1 MGRIDASFFDVGR
14 LDRLARQDTAV
25 HRLDPRVKLLTT
37 LVFLVCVVSFGKY
50 EVSALLPFFLYPVAL
65 ASAGRI
71 PFGYLGLRLLAVAP
85 FAILVGI
92 FNPLLDRETLVRLG
106 SFELSGGWVSF
117 LSIQLRFC
125 LTVGSALVLIAT
137 TSFQGLCAAL
147 QRLGAPQVITVQLL
161 FLYRYLFVLGEEAVR
176 LVRARALRS
185 FGKKGMDMGV
195 YGSLL
200 GHLLLRTLDRA
211 QRIHLAMRCR
221 GFTGELRSL
230 REARVGTPEV
240 AFAAGWGLAFL
251 GFRLVNIPQLLG
263 TVVTGLAR

>member
-1 MGRIDASFFDVGR
+1 MGRIDASYFDVGR

-25 HRLDPRVKLLTT
+25 HRLDPRAKLLTT
-37 LVFLVCVVSFGKY
+37 MAFLVAVVSFGKY
-50 EVSALLPFFLYPVAL
+50 EISALLPFFLYPVAL

-92 FNPLLDRETLVRLG
+92 FNPLLDREILVQLG
-106 SFELSGGWVSF
+106 PLDLSGGWVSF

-125 LTVGSALVLIAT
+125 LTVGTALVLIAT

-147 QRLGAPQVITVQLL
+147 QRLGTPQVLTVQLL

-176 LVRARALRS
+176 LVRARALRT
-185 FGKKGMDMGV
+185 FGKKGLGMRV
-195 YGSLL
+195 YGNLL

-221 GFTGELRSL
+221 GFTGELRG
-230 REARVGTPEV
+230 RHEARLGAREL
-240 AFAAGWGLAFL
+240 AFGAGWGFAFLAF
-251 GFRLVNIPQLLG
+251 RLFDLPQLLG
-263 TVVTGLAR
+263 AAVTGLVG